1 MVNFY
6 VYSFS
11 IAAIPLLLGVLLIW
25 LGKSCGRKQMLKMPN
40 ISSAIQDA
48 PHCV

>member
-11 IAAIPLLLGVLLIW
+11 IAAIPLLLGVLTDLVW
-25 LGKSCGRKQMLKMPN
+25 EKAVEESKC
-40 ISSAIQDA
+40 
-48 PHCV
+48 

>member
-11 IAAIPLLLGVLLIW
+11 IAAIPLTFGCFTDLVW
-25 LGKSCGRKQMLKMPN
+25 EKAVEESKC
-40 ISSAIQDA
+40 
-48 PHCV
+48 

>member
-25 LGKSCGRKQMLKMPN
+25 FGKKQMLKMPN
-40 ISSAIQDA
+40 ISSVIQDA